1 MSAGALF
8 APHLPRFDESRSSLQ
23 SFARPTATPP
33 TLHTLLRKIAAAQDT
48 VTEHVTT
55 LEDALKSLDRRAR
68 GGTVR
73 SDVQVVV

>member
-48 VTEHVTT
+48 VTEH
-55 LEDALKSLDRRAR
+55 LEDALKSLDRQAR